1 MKVKIS
7 VKQMKF
13 YIVKTNAILIR
24 LSCEIILNSCNQN
37 AEVLMIEACHQIAKL
52 NSAGGEE

>member
-1 MKVKIS
+1 
-7 VKQMKF
+7 MKF